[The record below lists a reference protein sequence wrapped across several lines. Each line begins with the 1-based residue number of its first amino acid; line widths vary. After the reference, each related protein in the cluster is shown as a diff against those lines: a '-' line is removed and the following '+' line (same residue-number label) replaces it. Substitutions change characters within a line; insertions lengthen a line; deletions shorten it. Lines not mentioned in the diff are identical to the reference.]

1 MAKTPKNSNPSPS
14 TRFGAERSNQNLK
27 GNSKVR
33 LNKSKLRKLAEKLQ
47 EREDV
52 AIALLDRSLN
62 EQDVGAESLS
72 SAKWL
77 LSAIV
82 TMTRSASQDEL
93 GNFQARLKGKRDE
106 AEIDEP
112 TVEEVAEQSKPRLS
126 LVYVDPDEQEDD

>member
-1 MAKTPKNSNPSPS
+1 MAKTPKNNNPSPE
-14 TRFGAERSNQNLK
+14 TRFGAERSNQNLT

-33 LNKSKLRKLAEKLQ
+33 LTKSKLRKLAEKLQ

-62 EQDVGAESLS
+62 EKEVDGDSLS

-93 GNFQARLKGKRDE
+93 GNFSARLKGKRDE
-106 AEIDEP
+106 GEIEEP
-112 TVEEVAEQSKPRLS
+112 SVEEVAEQSKPRLS
-126 LVYVDPDEQEDD
+126 LVYVDPSDSE

>member
-1 MAKTPKNSNPSPS
+1 MTKKITNPNPSPE
-14 TRFGAERSNQNLK
+14 TRFGAERSNQNK
-27 GNSKVR
+27 TGNSKVR

-47 EREDV
+47 EREDI
-52 AIALLDRSLN
+52 AIALVDRSLN
-62 EQDVGAESLS
+62 EQEVNGESLS

-106 AEIDEP
+106 AEIEEP
-112 TVEEVAEQSKPRLS
+112 TVQEVAEQSKPRLS
-126 LVYVDPDEQEDD
+126 LVYVEPEEDEE

>member
-1 MAKTPKNSNPSPS
+1 M
-14 TRFGAERSNQNLK
+14 K

-106 AEIDEP
+106 AEIEEP
-112 TVEEVAEQSKPRLS
+112 TVEEVAEQTKPRLS
-126 LVYVDPDEQEDD
+126 LVYVDPNEDDDE

>member
-1 MAKTPKNSNPSPS
+1 M
-14 TRFGAERSNQNLK
+14 TRKMSDKQKETQFDGARSNRNER

-33 LNKSKLRKLAEKLQ
+33 VNKSKLRKLAEKLQ

-52 AIALLDRSLN
+52 AIALVDRSLN
-62 EQDVGAESLS
+62 EQEVNADSLS

-93 GNFQARLKGKRDE
+93 GSFQARLKGKRDE
-106 AEIDEP
+106 AEIEEP
-112 TVEEVAEQSKPRLS
+112 TVEEVAQQTKPRLS
-126 LVYVDPDEQEDD
+126 LVYVEDEE

>member
-1 MAKTPKNSNPSPS
+1 MAKKITNPNPSPE
-14 TRFGAERSNQNLK
+14 TRFGAERSNQNK
-27 GNSKVR
+27 TGNSKVR

-47 EREDV
+47 EREDI
-52 AIALLDRSLN
+52 AIALVDRSLN
-62 EQDVGAESLS
+62 EQEVNGESLS

-106 AEIDEP
+106 AEIEEP
-112 TVEEVAEQSKPRLS
+112 TVQEVAEQSKPRLS
-126 LVYVDPDEQEDD
+126 LVYVEPEEDEE